1 MTLPDIQNFYLCEIM
16 CEKLNHGVPFWVE
29 TFIDNMAH
37 LYLEE
42 KHVNQFRAEELYILL
57 R

>member
-1 MTLPDIQNFYLCEIM
+1 M